1 MECLNQLS
9 VLVDTLR
16 LFGKSNNDDLR
27 VHIAVV
33 LQQLDI
39 CFMHLIVGRF
49 VPKVCHHRLEVGYI
63 HVQVFDGLLV
73 VHQALRSRK
82 FSL

>member
-1 MECLNQLS
+1 
-9 VLVDTLR
+9 
-16 LFGKSNNDDLR
+16 
-27 VHIAVV
+27 
-33 LQQLDI
+33 
-39 CFMHLIVGRF
+39 MHLIVGRF